1 MATNTS
7 LALLESP
14 PGFITKTTKRE
25 RELWLGKKKGWT
37 DDQLAVRFKMTEL
50 AVKAAI
56 GRHELWRAQ
65 FDNAEVDLEVN
76 RLIIGKVLPGMGK
89 VLLDGMKA
97 TTTENVGRGK
107 NVIMRKVADHATRLK
122 SVEMAINLRATTQP
136 KGVGLQLNQQFNN
149 GTPQDSAQSS
159 RGFDYETRLRQIRES
174 KGISNDAGIPDAE
187 FEDVEQGGIAE
198 ELAKI
203 GIEIP
208 DEEDDEEGDE
218 EGDE

>member
-1 MATNTS
+1 MATNTA

-25 RELWLGKKKGWT
+25 RELWLCKKKGWT

-76 RLIIGKVLPGMGK
+76 RLIIGQALPQAAKVLI
-89 VLLDGMKA
+89 DGMKA

-122 SVEMAINLRATTQP
+122 SVEMMKTLMDTTRPRGGGIQF
-136 KGVGLQLNQQFNN
+136 NQQINAA
-149 GTPQDSAQSS
+149 GGQQDGAVSG

-174 KGISNDAGIPDAE
+174 KGISNDAGIPDAD

-208 DEEDDEEGDE
+208 GEDKEDDEGE
-218 EGDE
+218 E

>member
-14 PGFITKTTKRE
+14 PGFITRTTKRE
-25 RELWLGKKKGWT
+25 RELWLMRKKGWT
-37 DDQLAVRFKMTEL
+37 DDQLAARFHMKETD
-50 AVKAAI
+50 VKAAI

-76 RLIIGKVLPGMGK
+76 RMIIGKVLPEMGK

-97 TTTENVGRGK
+97 TTMENVGLGK
-107 NVIMRKVADHATRLK
+107 KVIMRKVADHATRLK
-122 SVEMAINLRATTQP
+122 SVEMAKTIMDTTRPRGGGIQF
-136 KGVGLQLNQQFNN
+136 NQQINAS
-149 GTPQDSAQSS
+149 GGQQDGAASG

-174 KGISNDAGIPDAE
+174 KGIANDAGIPDAE
-187 FEDVEQGGIAE
+187 YEDVDDDKLAD
-198 ELAKI
+198 ELGEI

-208 DEEDDEEGDE
+208 DEDDEDDE
-218 EGDE
+218 

>member
-1 MATNTS
+1 MANTS

-14 PGFITKTTKRE
+14 PGFITRTTKRE
-25 RELWLGKKKGWT
+25 RELWLMRKKGWT
-37 DDQLAVRFKMTEL
+37 DDQLAARFHMKETD
-50 AVKAAI
+50 VKAAI

-76 RLIIGKVLPGMGK
+76 RMIIGKVLPEMGK

-97 TTTENVGRGK
+97 TTMENFGRGK
-107 NVIMRKVADHATRLK
+107 KVIMRKVADHATRLK
-122 SVEMAINLRATTQP
+122 SVEMAKTIMDTTRP
-136 KGVGLQLNQQFNN
+136 RGGGIQLNQQFNN
-149 GTPQDSAQSS
+149 PSGQQGGGEGGG

-198 ELAKI
+198 ELAEI

-208 DEEDDEEGDE
+208 EEEEDDEGDE
-218 EGDE
+218 E